1 MPNPRLRAA
10 TKLAVAALF
19 ALAAASAAHAD
30 LAPIQLDGFFDDWAN
45 VTPLCMDP
53 AGDGGTVDFRNVAVA
68 NDQDYLYIRF
78 EVTGNVQPDEQQN
91 MELYLDTDL
100 NAATGTAFGGI
111 GAELYWKFGLQT
123 GTFRPAATSY
133 TVAHDNIG
141 LMMGPTFS
149 NNQFEV
155 ALKRNIIPGGTS
167 VLMANPTV
175 RFILRDATSGDLA
188 PNTGSI
194 SYTFVAG
201 SDVPPTI
208 PMGREDASHLR
219 IASWNILS
227 DGIFTA
233 AKQPAQNRILDAIN
247 PDVLLFCEVFNHTAA
262 QTKTQIEA
270 FLPSAAGQTWYTA
283 KVDAANV
290 VCSRYPITQTWL
302 IGSSTSFRE
311 SAFLIDLGA
320 SQTKDLLFIAAHLRC
335 CTDDASRQI
344 ECDRIVS
351 FIRDAR
357 TAGGV
362 INLPA
367 DTPIVIAGDMNFV
380 GWRQQYDTLLNG
392 DIVDNVTY
400 GADSPPDWDG
410 TPLAVPPSRHPDG
423 RASYTWRSDTSSYY
437 PGMLDW
443 IFYTDSALTLHN
455 HYIGETRTMLPATLT
470 ANGLLAA
477 DIPGASDHAPRVA
490 DFTVG
495 TYVSSVPPG
504 AGAVVGP
511 ARLLANAPNP
521 FNPSTKLR
529 FVMDRAGDAAL
540 NVYDAAGRLVRAF
553 PAASY
558 ESGEHFVTWD
568 GRDAA
573 GRAVASGVYQVR
585 MSARVEGRL
594 VRETRSVVLAK

>member
-1 MPNPRLRAA
+1 MNFRRPLAA
-10 TKLAVAALF
+10 ALLAAAASVAAL
-19 ALAAASAAHAD
+19 APAARAD
-30 LAPIQLDGFFDDWAN
+30 LSPILLDGFFDDWAD
-45 VTPLCMDP
+45 VTPLYTDA

-91 MELYLDTDL
+91 MELYLDTDM

-111 GAELYWKFGLQT
+111 GAELYWKFGLKT
-123 GTFRPAATSY
+123 GTFKPTATSY

-188 PNTGSI
+188 PNSGSI
-194 SYTFVAG
+194 SYAFVAG

-208 PMGREDASHLR
+208 PMAKESAAHIRV
-219 IASWNILS
+219 ASWNILS
-227 DGIFTA
+227 DGIFDA

-262 QTKTQIEA
+262 QTQAQIET
-270 FLPSAAGQTWYTA
+270 FLPSSAGQAWYTA
-283 KVDAANV
+283 KVDAGNV
-290 VCSRYPITQTWL
+290 VCSRFPITQTWL
-302 IGSSTSFRE
+302 IGSSTSYRE
-311 SAFLIDLGA
+311 SAFLLDLGA

-344 ECDRIVS
+344 EVDRIIS

-362 INLPA
+362 ITLPA
-367 DTPIVIAGDMNFV
+367 DTPIVIAGDMNLV
-380 GWRQQYDTLLNG
+380 GWRQQFDTLVNG
-392 DIVDNVTY
+392 DIVDNATY

-410 TPLAVPPSRHPDG
+410 TSLAWPPSRHLDA
-423 RASYTWRSDTSSYY
+423 RAGYTWRSDTSSYY

-455 HYIGETRTMLPATLT
+455 HYIVETRTMLPSTLT
-470 ANGLLAA
+470 ANGLLAT
-477 DIPGASDHAPRVA
+477 DIPDASDHAPRVA

-495 TYVSSVPPG
+495 TYVSAVPPG

-529 FVMDRAGDAAL
+529 FVLDRAGEVAL
-540 NVYDAAGRLVRAF
+540 NVYDVSGRLVRAF
-553 PAASY
+553 PAAAY
-558 ESGEHFVTWD
+558 EAGEHSVTWD
-568 GRDAA
+568 GRDAS
-573 GRAVASGVYQVR
+573 GRSVASGVYQVR
-585 MSARVEGRL
+585 LSARVEGEM
-594 VRETRSVVLAK
+594 VRETRSVVLSK